1 MLTLKDG
8 KEVEIKL
15 TFKDLYK
22 LEKEK
27 PELAKEYFNLQ
38 KKTELTELDMVKVIY
53 VGYIVA
59 GNKYVEFEDFLDL
72 ISNNRNTTLSAYYE
86 LIYPKN

>member
-22 LEKEK
+22 LEKDK

-38 KKTELTELDMVKVIY
+38 KKPELTELDMVKVIY

-59 GNKYVEFEDFLDL
+59 GNECVEFEDFLDL